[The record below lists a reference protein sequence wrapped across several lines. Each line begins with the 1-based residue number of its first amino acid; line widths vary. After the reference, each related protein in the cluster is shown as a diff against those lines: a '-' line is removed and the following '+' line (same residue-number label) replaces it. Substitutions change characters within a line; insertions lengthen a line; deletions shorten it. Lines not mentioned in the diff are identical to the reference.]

1 MVEAAQIRE
10 VYREDLRVKSNVK
23 KSAAHKKGG
32 SATQKLGN
40 RRMSWQEIASKHG
53 DIQSWCLEDFLD
65 FKTFTEMPGDLK
77 VEYVNKLCD
86 KYDIEMKYISQYL
99 FNKGGDGLRAY
110 LRKEKTGDCTFW
122 NGAVAHAKTLYD
134 LCNTHARGSRTNS
147 GLLQFQNDIEE
158 WRRREKMAAQIDSVM
173 EEERMNDI
181 PAFIEYQQFKKL
193 NPDDALTFLNDII
206 NYYQIGYSTVAKVL
220 FQVKESSLLSIL
232 KRMGI
237 EDLII
242 KRDKVFS
249 SSPAYKEGKA
259 RFAKDVELWRGDNG
273 VMFKKLD
280 EESMEERKAQENAAE
295 ERARRKHEQIR
306 EAVDFGIEEKTM
318 NDIFNDLLETK
329 EEPAEAAVVEP
340 VVEEVAT
347 EPIAE
352 EAKVKETDISPDPRE
367 YFDASFTASYVR
379 RGIDIDQI
387 HVINEL
393 FANQLVRVE
402 FKVTV
407 LGR

>member
-10 VYREDLRVKSNVK
+10 VYREDIRVKSNVK

-53 DIQSWCLEDFLD
+53 DVQSWCLEDFLD

-134 LCNTHARGSRTNS
+134 LCNTRARGSRTNS

-158 WRRREKMAAQIDSVM
+158 WRRREKMAAQIDAVM

-181 PAFIEYQQFKKL
+181 PAFMEYQQFKKL
-193 NPDDALTFLNDII
+193 NPDDALKFLNDICE
-206 NYYQIGYSTVAKVL
+206 YYQIGYSIVSRIL
-220 FQVKESSLLSIL
+220 FKTSEGTLIYHL
-232 KRMGI
+232 KKNGI
-237 EDLII
+237 DQLVI
-242 KRDKVFS
+242 KRDNAFCRS
-249 SSPAYKEGKA
+249 SAYKNGKA
-259 RFAKDVELWRGDNG
+259 QFIKDVRAWRGDST
-273 VMFKKLD
+273 MIKKLD
-280 EESMEERKAQENAAE
+280 DEPM
-295 ERARRKHEQIR
+295 
-306 EAVDFGIEEKTM
+306 EEKTV
-318 NDIFNDLLETK
+318 NDIFSDLLETK
-329 EEPAEAAVVEP
+329 EEAP
-340 VVEEVAT
+340 VVEEVKVEET
-347 EPIAE
+347 DISPVEVVAE
-352 EAKVKETDISPDPRE
+352 QVVEEVKVEETDISPDPRE